1 MFVLVCLFGYTLNIV
16 EAFETTYAMMISFY
30 VSSPLSP
37 VPLQVIEM

>member
-30 VSSPLSP
+30 VSSY
-37 VPLQVIEM
+37 